1 MRDRADF
8 GGYAHLR
15 DFIDFL
21 DVASTGLREKHQR
34 IMSTR
39 GKQML
44 HKITFLAFQLR
55 FAGRH
60 TDHPAASTALSPK
73 FTFRVSFDISA
84 LRDRHDA
91 PFVANEVLI
100 INLALAHRT
109 PPNPPDLVLY
119 SN

>member
-34 IMSTR
+34 IMRTR

-44 HKITFLAFQLR
+44 DKITFLAFQLR

-73 FTFRVSFDISA
+73 FTFRGSFDISA
-84 LRDRHDA
+84 VRDRDDA
-91 PFVANEVLI
+91 PFVRNEGLDI
-100 INLALAHRT
+100 DLAL
-109 PPNPPDLVLY
+109 PPHKPRKPRL
-119 SN
+119 